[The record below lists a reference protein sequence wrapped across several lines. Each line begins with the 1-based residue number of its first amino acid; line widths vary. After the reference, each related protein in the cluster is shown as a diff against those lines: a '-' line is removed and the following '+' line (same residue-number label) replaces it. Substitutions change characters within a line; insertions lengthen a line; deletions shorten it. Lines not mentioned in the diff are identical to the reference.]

1 MEDEMNGLSVGNEKG
16 FTILEVVFAVSILAI
31 GIMGYTALKTSN
43 MYSWYFSK
51 NLSLAVQLTDS
62 NLEDLQMAGYNDTGW
77 MDAGTHSQYSTN
89 DFGDAPDQSAGDF
102 TASGLKWTVK
112 DKCPSELTKMVQYE
126 THWNNDNNI
135 VTITQVQV
143 RP

>member
-1 MEDEMNGLSVGNEKG
+1 MNMNSLLLGREKG

-43 MYSWYFSK
+43 MYSWFFSK
-51 NLSLAVQLTDS
+51 NMSQAVQLTGS
-62 NLEDLQMAGYNDTGW
+62 NLEWMLMAGYNDAGW
-77 MDAGTHSQYSTN
+77 LSD
-89 DFGDAPDQSAGDF
+89 GDHTEADVNASGDTPPVTAGDF
-102 TASGLKWTVK
+102 DASGVDWTVR
-112 DKCPSELTKMVQYE
+112 DKCPTELTKMVNY
-126 THWNNDNNI
+126 TTKWSNGNNS

>member
-1 MEDEMNGLSVGNEKG
+1 MNSLLLSREKG

-43 MYSWYFSK
+43 MYSWWFSK
-51 NLSLAVQLTDS
+51 NMSQAVQLTGS
-62 NLEDLQMAGYNDTGW
+62 NLEAMWMAGYNDDGW
-77 MDAGTHSQYSTN
+77 LSEGDHTEADANAS
-89 DFGDAPDQSAGDF
+89 GDSAPLVAGDF
-102 TASGLKWTVK
+102 TASGITWTVR
-112 DKCPSELTKMVQYE
+112 DQCPSELTKMVTY
-126 THWNNDNNI
+126 TTKWSDDNNS

>member
-1 MEDEMNGLSVGNEKG
+1 MNKLLLSREQG

-43 MYSWYFSK
+43 MYSWFFSK
-51 NLSLAVQLTDS
+51 NMSQAVQLTGS
-62 NLEDLQMAGYNDTGW
+62 NLEAMWMAGYNDDGW
-77 MDAGTHSQYSTN
+77 LSPADSADPHTDADAN
-89 DFGDAPDQSAGDF
+89 DFGDTPVLNVHDF
-102 TASGLKWTVK
+102 TASGVEWTVR
-112 DKCPSELTKMVQYE
+112 DQCPSELTKMVAY
-126 THWNNDNNI
+126 TTKWSDNNNS

>member
-1 MEDEMNGLSVGNEKG
+1 MNDKVLGSERG

-43 MYSWYFSK
+43 MYSWFFSK
-51 NLSLAVQLTDS
+51 NMSQAVQLTGS
-62 NLEDLQMAGYNDTGW
+62 NLEWMMMAGYNDDGW
-77 MDAGTHSQYSTN
+77 LTAGNHTQADANASGETASL
-89 DFGDAPDQSAGDF
+89 SAGDF
-102 TASGLKWTVK
+102 TASGIKWTVR
-112 DKCPSELTKMVQYE
+112 DKCPSELAKMVDYTTE
-126 THWNNDNNI
+126 WSNGNNN